1 MKRILI
7 WIVVLSIAYFIIGYL
22 FTLVD
27 LFDINSYLTFS
38 AIIGGL
44 ASVSGLLAFTTN
56 RIEKDDIEKV
66 GIEYFKKVVESAD
79 ELKLKENELISKNEA
94 LSAKEKE
101 IKELDIKKNE
111 LEYLIRKASMSLFL
125 KDQLERTDSRIT
137 EIANENKELFKLIT
151 QRKTIIQ
158 QLKETDDEIKLNPN
172 IDLINEILESTK
184 IGLNKET
191 KRKKPETFF
200 DYLSIIAEELSKT
213 LIIKF

>member
-27 LFDINSYLTFS
+27 WFNKDSYLTFS

-66 GIEYFKKVVESAD
+66 GIEYFKKVVDSAE
-79 ELKLKENELISKNEA
+79 ELKLKESELISKNEA
-94 LSAKEKE
+94 LTAKEKE

-111 LEYLIRKASMSLFL
+111 LEYLIKKASMSLFL
-125 KDQLERTDSRIT
+125 KDQLERTDNRIT
-137 EIANENKELFKLIT
+137 EIANENKELYRLIT

-158 QLKETDDEIKLNPN
+158 QLKETDEEIKLNPN
-172 IDLINEILESTK
+172 NDLINEIVESTK
-184 IGLNKET
+184 IGLNVET

-200 DYLSIIAEELSKT
+200 DYLAAIAEELNKT

>member
-1 MKRILI
+1 
-7 WIVVLSIAYFIIGYL
+7 
-22 FTLVD
+22 
-27 LFDINSYLTFS
+27 
-38 AIIGGL
+38 
-44 ASVSGLLAFTTN
+44 
-56 RIEKDDIEKV
+56 
-66 GIEYFKKVVESAD
+66 
-79 ELKLKENELISKNEA
+79 LKLKENELISKNEA

-111 LEYLIRKASMSLFL
+111 LEYLIKKASMSLFL

-137 EIANENKELFKLIT
+137 EIANENKELYRLIT
-151 QRKTIIQ
+151 QRKTILQ
-158 QLKETDDEIKLNPN
+158 QLKETDEEIKLNPN

-213 LIIKF
+213 LTIKF